1 MIRLGICGP
10 IENIEVVAKMGF
22 DYLEAGLTRLSEIDE
37 AEFRALRDRVQAA
50 PIRVEAFNGML
61 PAKLRVTGSD
71 VNAQALHE
79 YLDKTFAR
87 AKQLGGQ
94 IVVFGSSGARNVPEG
109 FPIDMAWRQICNF
122 LRLAERHAID
132 HDITIAIEP
141 LRRAECAQLLYNLTQ
156 DAPRSAEPAQYD
168 DVLPEYWYYE
178 AVSTMG
184 GYLPQEEGQTCFFP
198 SASVMPDTFLTA
210 LLSALGQTEQSAS
223 PALLQAAQALM
234 PDGAQAEDVPAPAP
248 ITRAQAAV
256 LVNRA
261 LGRKPDTEAINGVH
275 RSLLLDVPEDRADY
289 ADLVEAVLPHDYY
302 LDDADEQEHY
312 RADALDALSFTP
324 GIHLSGTS
332 GFFVD
337 ADGRVVRGTGFL
349 DEQNRRYYRCDE
361 TGRILADYA
370 PHYLEGHAVFV
381 RADGILRRN
390 GVFGE
395 YLYDENG
402 FYTTGNTELDA
413 KLDDFIAACTT
424 EDMTQEECL
433 HACYEAVRALRY
445 LGRNPAYGPEVKTI
459 PYDKQLEFADKI
471 LSTGKGDCYNFAAVF
486 CLLARKL
493 GYLASP
499 IVGECG
505 YSWNWY
511 PIAHGW
517 VEIEL
522 DGETFLFDPQIE
534 NYNLRA
540 GISNETHSAWQVTY
554 ESAPARY
561 LKH

>member
-1 MIRLGICGP
+1 MEKKTKTRGWPGGWAVLLLALLFALLCGCQSAAEP
-10 IENIEVVAKMGF
+10 
-22 DYLEAGLTRLSEIDE
+22 EASDTQEP
-37 AEFRALRDRVQAA
+37 AAQAA
-50 PIRVEAFNGML
+50 PL
-61 PAKLRVTGSD
+61 PEPEPEPEPDYHAHQNFMTASD
-71 VNAQALHE
+71 
-79 YLDKTFAR
+79 
-87 AKQLGGQ
+87 
-94 IVVFGSSGARNVPEG
+94 G
-109 FPIDMAWRQICNF
+109 FFRPDA
-122 LRLAERHAID
+122 
-132 HDITIAIEP
+132 T
-141 LRRAECAQLLYNLTQ
+141 LRRVDCAQLLYNLTQ
-156 DAPRSAEPAQYD
+156 GRPRSAEPAQYD
-168 DVLPEYWYYE
+168 DVLPGSWYYE
-178 AVSTMG
+178 AVSAMG
-184 GYLPQEEGQTCFFP
+184 GYLPQEEGETCFFP
-198 SASVMPDTFLTA
+198 GESVTPDAFVTA
-210 LLSALGQTEQSAS
+210 LLAALDLTEQSA
-223 PALLQAAQALM
+223 PPELLQAAQALM
-234 PDGAQAEDVPAPAP
+234 PDGAQEEEVPAPAP

-261 LGRKPDTEAINGVH
+261 LGRAPDTEAINGVR

-289 ADLVEAVLPHDYY
+289 ADLVEAVLPHEYY
-302 LDDADEQEHY
+302 LDDADAQEHY
-312 RADALDALSFTP
+312 RADALDALSFAP
-324 GIHLSGTS
+324 GLHLSGTS
-332 GFFVD
+332 GFFVRS
-337 ADGRVVRGTGFL
+337 DGRVARGTGFL
-349 DEQNRRYYRCDE
+349 NEQGRRYYRCDE
-361 TGRILADYA
+361 SGRVLADYA
-370 PHYLEGHAVFV
+370 PHYIEGHAVFI
-381 RADGILRRN
+381 RADGILRRSCT
-390 GVFGE
+390 FGE
-395 YLYDENG
+395 YQYDENG
-402 FYTTGNTELDA
+402 YYTTGNTELDE

-424 EDMTQEECL
+424 EDMAQEDCL
-433 HACYEAVRALRY
+433 HACYDAVRALRY

-471 LSTGKGDCYNFAAVF
+471 LTTGKGDCYNFAAVF

>member
-1 MIRLGICGP
+1 MNPRPGGRMQRGVWAALLCAVLCVLLCGCQSAAEP
-10 IENIEVVAKMGF
+10 ETMEVQEPA
-22 DYLEAGLTRLSEIDE
+22 I
-37 AEFRALRDRVQAA
+37 QAA
-50 PIRVEAFNGML
+50 P
-61 PAKLRVTGSD
+61 
-71 VNAQALHE
+71 
-79 YLDKTFAR
+79 
-87 AKQLGGQ
+87 
-94 IVVFGSSGARNVPEG
+94 VPEPEPEPEPEYHVHQNYMAASDG
-109 FPIDMAWRQICNF
+109 FFRPD
-122 LRLAERHAID
+122 
-132 HDITIAIEP
+132 EP
-141 LRRAECAQLLYNLTQ
+141 LRRADCAQLLYNLTQ

-210 LLSALGQTEQSAS
+210 LLAALGQTEQSAS

-337 ADGRVVRGTGFL
+337 TDGRVVRGTGFL

-361 TGRILADYA
+361 SGRILADYA
-370 PHYLEGHAVFV
+370 PHYIEGHAVFI
-381 RADGILRRN
+381 RADGLLRRN

>member
-1 MIRLGICGP
+1 MNPRPGGRMQRGVWAALLCAVLCVLLCGCQSAAEP
-10 IENIEVVAKMGF
+10 ETMEVQEPA
-22 DYLEAGLTRLSEIDE
+22 I
-37 AEFRALRDRVQAA
+37 QAA
-50 PIRVEAFNGML
+50 P
-61 PAKLRVTGSD
+61 
-71 VNAQALHE
+71 
-79 YLDKTFAR
+79 
-87 AKQLGGQ
+87 
-94 IVVFGSSGARNVPEG
+94 VPEPEPEPETEYHVHQNYMAASDG
-109 FPIDMAWRQICNF
+109 FFRPD
-122 LRLAERHAID
+122 
-132 HDITIAIEP
+132 EP
-141 LRRAECAQLLYNLTQ
+141 LRRADCAQLLYNLTQ

-234 PDGAQAEDVPAPAP
+234 PDGAQTEDVPAPAP

-261 LGRKPDTEAINGVH
+261 LGREPDTEAINGVH

-361 TGRILADYA
+361 SGRILADYA
-370 PHYLEGHAVFV
+370 PHYIEGHAVFI
-381 RADGILRRN
+381 RADGLLRRN

-486 CLLARKL
+486 CLLTRKL

>member
-1 MIRLGICGP
+1 MEKRTRMNPRPGGRRQRGVWAALLCAVLCVLLCGCQSAAEP
-10 IENIEVVAKMGF
+10 ETTEVQEPA
-22 DYLEAGLTRLSEIDE
+22 I
-37 AEFRALRDRVQAA
+37 QAA
-50 PIRVEAFNGML
+50 P
-61 PAKLRVTGSD
+61 
-71 VNAQALHE
+71 
-79 YLDKTFAR
+79 
-87 AKQLGGQ
+87 
-94 IVVFGSSGARNVPEG
+94 VPEPEPEPEPEYHVHQNYMAASDG
-109 FPIDMAWRQICNF
+109 FFRPD
-122 LRLAERHAID
+122 
-132 HDITIAIEP
+132 EP
-141 LRRAECAQLLYNLTQ
+141 LRRADCAQLLYNLTQ
-156 DAPRSAEPAQYD
+156 DSPRSAEPAQYD

-312 RADALDALSFTP
+312 RADALDALSFTL

-361 TGRILADYA
+361 SGRILADYA
-370 PHYLEGHAVFV
+370 PHYIEGHAVFI
-381 RADGILRRN
+381 RADGLLRRN

-402 FYTTGNTELDA
+402 FYTTGNTELDE
-413 KLDDFIAACTT
+413 KLDGFIAACTT

>member
-1 MIRLGICGP
+1 MRAWPGGWAVLLCAVLCVLLCGCQ
-10 IENIEVVAKMGF
+10 
-22 DYLEAGLTRLSEIDE
+22 S
-37 AEFRALRDRVQAA
+37 AEKPETLDVQEPAAQTAPVPGPEPEPEPEYHVHRNYMAA
-50 PIRVEAFNGML
+50 P
-61 PAKLRVTGSD
+61 D
-71 VNAQALHE
+71 
-79 YLDKTFAR
+79 
-87 AKQLGGQ
+87 
-94 IVVFGSSGARNVPEG
+94 G
-109 FPIDMAWRQICNF
+109 FFRPD
-122 LRLAERHAID
+122 
-132 HDITIAIEP
+132 EP
-141 LRRAECAQLLYNLTQ
+141 LRRVDCAQLLYNLTQ
-156 DAPRSAEPAQYD
+156 DAPRSAEPVQYD

-178 AVSTMG
+178 AVSAMG
-184 GYLPQEEGQTCFFP
+184 GYLPQEEGQTSFFP
-198 SASVMPDTFLTA
+198 GEPVLPDAFLTA
-210 LLSALGQTEQSAS
+210 LLAALGQTEASA
-223 PALLQAAQALM
+223 PPEFLQAAQALVS
-234 PDGAQAEDVPAPAP
+234 DGAQENEPEAAEPVPL
-248 ITRAQAAV
+248 TRAQAAV

-261 LGRKPDTEAINGVH
+261 LGRKPDAAAISSVR
-275 RSLLLDVPEDRADY
+275 RSLLLDVPETRDDY

-302 LDDADEQEHY
+302 LDGTDEQEHY
-312 RADALDALSFTP
+312 RADALDAISFAP
-324 GIHLSGTS
+324 GVHLSGTS
-332 GFFVD
+332 GFFVE
-337 ADGRVVRGTGFL
+337 ADGCVARGTGFL
-349 DEQNRRYYRCDE
+349 DEQGRRYYRCDG

-370 PHYLEGHAVFV
+370 PHYLEGHAVFI

-390 GVFGE
+390 GAFGE

-402 FYTTGNTELDA
+402 FYTTGNTELDI

-522 DGETFLFDPQIE
+522 DGESFLFDPQIE

>member
-1 MIRLGICGP
+1 MQEP
-10 IENIEVVAKMGF
+10 V
-22 DYLEAGLTRLSEIDE
+22 
-37 AEFRALRDRVQAA
+37 VQAMSSPEPEPEPEPEYHVHQNYMA
-50 PIRVEAFNGML
+50 A
-61 PAKLRVTGSD
+61 SD
-71 VNAQALHE
+71 
-79 YLDKTFAR
+79 
-87 AKQLGGQ
+87 
-94 IVVFGSSGARNVPEG
+94 G
-109 FPIDMAWRQICNF
+109 FF
-122 LRLAERHAID
+122 
-132 HDITIAIEP
+132 EP
-141 LRRAECAQLLYNLTQ
+141 LRRADCAQLLYNLTQ

-210 LLSALGQTEQSAS
+210 LLSALGQTEQSAP

-234 PDGAQAEDVPAPAP
+234 PDGAQGEEVPAPAP

-261 LGRKPDTEAINGVH
+261 LGRAPDTEAINGVH

-349 DEQNRRYYRCDE
+349 DEQNRRYYRYDE
-361 TGRILADYA
+361 SGRILADYA
-370 PHYLEGHAVFV
+370 PHYIEGHAVFV
-381 RADGILRRN
+381 RADGLLRRN
-390 GVFGE
+390 GAFGE

-424 EDMTQEECL
+424 EDMTQEE
-433 HACYEAVRALRY
+433 
-445 LGRNPAYGPEVKTI
+445 
-459 PYDKQLEFADKI
+459 LEFADKI

-493 GYLASP
+493 GYLATP